1 MGNREDNFFDAR
13 FREVL
18 KDGVEEVPAGLWD
31 AIASELDKV
40 ERRKKRAV
48 LFWKIAGGTGAV
60 AAAVTAL
67 LLVVRPAG
75 NGGDDAGSSL
85 VAENV
90 AAVAAVND
98 KAGEENA
105 GAGNAADAAV
115 AADDKAGTGVTGIYD
130 EVRENVAAG
139 NTAVAGGS
147 ASERNLPAA
156 DESVTLIGE
165 VVAAEPKLLADNP
178 KTPSSPVE
186 NAYEAR
192 KSGGKADGSEAGAK
206 DVGEK
211 PATFSGNELQSI
223 SERDFLEAEN
233 SGKKSM
239 GVALALTGNTAV
251 NTDRKVKNTRRFAPV
266 KGIVA
271 TETTLVERTDNTI
284 YHLPMTF
291 GLGLKVSFAK
301 RWAVGTGVNYTLLSK
316 KVYADYTEVDEAS
329 GEITKKLSSN
339 MRNDQHYVGVPLN
352 LYFSIVKTNFWDFY
366 AYAGGAVD
374 KCIANKY
381 RNLSGSEPF
390 SYKRRT
396 SGVQW
401 SVNTGLGVEFRPTRY
416 IGIFIDPCV
425 SYYFDCKQ
433 PRSIRTRQPLTFN
446 ASAGLRFTL

>member
-75 NGGDDAGSSL
+75 NGGGAGSGRG
-85 VAENV
+85 AENI
-90 AAVAAVND
+90 AAVAAVN
-98 KAGEENA
+98 
-105 GAGNAADAAV
+105 
-115 AADDKAGTGVTGIYD
+115 DKAGTGVTGIYD
-130 EVRENVAAG
+130 GVRENVATG

-147 ASERNLPAA
+147 AFEGHCPAA
-156 DESVTLIGE
+156 DESVTLLGE
-165 VVAAEPKLLADNP
+165 VAAAEPRLLADNP
-178 KTPSSPVE
+178 KTPSFPVG
-186 NAYEAR
+186 NAAEVR

-206 DVGEK
+206 GTGEK

-223 SERDFLEAEN
+223 SERDFIEAEN
-233 SGKKSM
+233 SGKKSI

-446 ASAGLRFTL
+446 ASAGLRFSL